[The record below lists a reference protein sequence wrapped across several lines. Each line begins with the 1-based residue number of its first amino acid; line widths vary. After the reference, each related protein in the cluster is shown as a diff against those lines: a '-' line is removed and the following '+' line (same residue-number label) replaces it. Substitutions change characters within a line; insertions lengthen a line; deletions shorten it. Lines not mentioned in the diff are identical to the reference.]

1 MLNEKG
7 FILVSDRNKYNHMI
21 KRLDPYFHQL
31 TILQNIKDFDRI
43 IDTAIEDQEP
53 SLLIFFIEFPYLQPF
68 MEQVSQLLSPDHF
81 ILVTFSDQPLSGL
94 DQFPGLFDSIQLRDE
109 TDDFGFFFNK
119 LNAEITHRKQISLL
133 QFEVKEFYE
142 IGKSLTLEKD
152 TVKLFEMIINSSMN
166 LTSSDA
172 GTLYLV
178 IDKKDGEWSTVKDG
192 QIQDKLLK
200 FVIAKNRSMDIDL
213 ETFVSPI
220 SKDSIVGYTVFTGK
234 SLRIDDVYLMN
245 DFFEYK
251 HDKSYDLKAGYR
263 TKSVLTIPMKDHEN
277 NIMGV
282 IQLINKKKKRNEII
296 DYSSEH
302 SLKQI
307 VSYDYTDE
315 SIMNSLAGQ
324 AAVALENSL
333 LYRDMKDLL
342 ESYKK
347 QNEHLAFLTRKVL
360 KAHEEERKRI
370 AREIHDGPAQSTANL
385 SLHLDICRK
394 LIQRGEMKEAFAE
407 MDDFK
412 KEVQATV
419 KEIRTIIYDLKPSY
433 LEGGLIAALK
443 NRFELFKES
452 TGIHLEFYY
461 QGEDSN
467 VEYYLTSTIY
477 RIVQET
483 LSNINKHANA
493 KLVTVHLTI
502 DKQEIKLTIKDD
514 GKGFDSTILSQKKNT
529 RLEGGFGVEGMKERI
544 ELVKGQIEVISSLG
558 KGTMLNIQIPL

>member
-1 MLNEKG
+1 MLNEKVI
-7 FILVSDRNKYNHMI
+7 ILVSDRNKYNNMI
-21 KRLDPYFHQL
+21 SRLDHYFHQL
-31 TILQNIKDFDRI
+31 TVLANMKDFNHMI
-43 IDTAIEDQEP
+43 QPENEDQEQ
-53 SLLIFFIEFPYLQPF
+53 SLLIFFVEYPYLQPLT
-68 MEQVSQLLSPDHF
+68 EQVSHLLPHDHF
-81 ILVTFSDQPLSGL
+81 ILVAFSDQPFSGL
-94 DQFPGLFDSIQLRDE
+94 DQFPALFDSIHLMDE
-109 TDDFGFFFNK
+109 TYDFGFFFNK
-119 LNAEITHRKQISLL
+119 LSAEIARRNQISLL

-142 IGKSLTLEKD
+142 IGKSLTSEKD
-152 TVKLFEMIINSSMN
+152 TVKLFETIINSSIN

-178 IDKKDGEWSTVKDG
+178 IDKKNGEWSTVKKG

-213 ETFVSPI
+213 ETFVSKI
-220 SKDSIVGYTVFTGK
+220 STDSIFGYTVITGK
-234 SLRIDDVYLMN
+234 SLRIDDVYLM
-245 DFFEYK
+245 DSFFDYK

-263 TKSVLTIPMKDHEN
+263 TKSILTIPMKDHEN

-282 IQLINKKKKRNEII
+282 IQLINKKKNRNEII

-370 AREIHDGPAQSTANL
+370 AREIHDGPAQSAANL

-394 LIQRGEMKEAFAE
+394 LLQRGEMQEAFTE

-412 KEVQATV
+412 KEIQATV
-419 KEIRTIIYDLKPSY
+419 KDIRTIIYDLKPSY

-452 TGIHLEFYY
+452 TGIQLDFYY
-461 QGEDSN
+461 QGDDLN

-483 LSNINKHANA
+483 LSNIYKHANA
-493 KLVTVHLTI
+493 KLVKVNLLI
-502 DKQEIKLTIKDD
+502 DKHEIKLNIKDN
-514 GKGFDSTILSQKKNT
+514 GKGFDSAILSQKKNT
-529 RLEGGFGVEGMKERI
+529 RLEGGFGLEGMKERI
-544 ELVKGQIEVISSLG
+544 ELVKGQIEVISSPG
-558 KGTMLNIQIPL
+558 KGTMINIQIPL